1 MEWYLSH
8 MSSNFSESVADETQM
23 QKYKLPHRR
32 LRVFSF
38 DPKTSVA
45 LDRLVENELTLKVP
59 WEDLTPGPVGE
70 YVEVIDFDPESDY
83 FYPPV
88 DLNSHF
94 VLAQDGIPPAEG
106 DPRFHQQ
113 MVYALVMTTLS
124 HFEQGLGRWILWSPR
139 RGKQDRGEPGNE
151 FVRRLRIYPH
161 ALRGPNAYYSPSKK
175 ALLMGYSSVSVDSP
189 TGNPVLADS
198 FTCLSPSI
206 ISHETTHA
214 VLDGLSRAILDPSV
228 GPEELA
234 VQEAIADVIAL
245 LQQFALPGFLVSQL
259 TFTSDLDKNERLLE
273 ELARRLSQPAG
284 IQADLRRHIGQAAG
298 PKQSTEP
305 RIVKLQDL
313 AAVLVATLFEVFL
326 TISRKR
332 IARLLGVAAIG
343 VNEQRDL
350 NRDLQDAISTDV
362 AKSASHLLRMC
373 IRAIDYCPPAGVTYG
388 DYLRAM
394 ITADNDLFG
403 EDERGYRVIL
413 ADAFRR
419 RGIYPSTSGA
429 MSPLDLVWQPP
440 DTRIE
445 LDREFRSESYPAK
458 DRRTEFDS
466 ERERCRTLHLKWQAG
481 AGLTPEA
488 IRQMGLA
495 LDKDDPH
502 TIERADNGL
511 PRINVDSFRLARR
524 IGPKGEQVN
533 DWVITVSQMRR
544 GYFDPETQK
553 AQDDG
558 EARETPDFTF
568 RGGCTL
574 LVDAGTL
581 EVRYCMS
588 KSVLSLGRLAKLR
601 ESLLSRISVSP
612 AFAKELKKKY
622 EDLEEQEELEED
634 EESTENEED
643 EPFFALRNGLAGLA

>member
-1 MEWYLSH
+1 
-8 MSSNFSESVADETQM
+8 MSSNLAQANVADETQM
-23 QKYKLPHRR
+23 RGDKPTYRR
-32 LRVFSF
+32 LRVFAF
-38 DPKTSVA
+38 DPKTSLG

-70 YVEVIDFDPESDY
+70 YVEVIDFDPESDC

-94 VLAQDGIPPAEG
+94 VLGQDGIPPAEG

-113 MVYALVMTTLS
+113 MVYALVMTTIW

-139 RGKQDRGEPGNE
+139 RGKQDGEPDND

-175 ALLMGYSSVSVDSP
+175 ALLMGYSSTSVESP

-198 FTCLSPSI
+198 FTCLSHSI

-214 VLDGLSRAILDPSV
+214 VLDGLRRAIVDPSV
-228 GPEELA
+228 GPEDLA

-245 LQQFALPGFLVSQL
+245 LQHFALPGFLQSQV

-273 ELARRLSQPAG
+273 ELAKRLTQSAG
-284 IQADLRRHIGQAAG
+284 LQADLRRHIGEPASL
-298 PKQSTEP
+298 KQLTEP
-305 RIVKLQDL
+305 RVVKLQDL

-326 TISRKR
+326 SISRKR

-350 NRDLQDAISTDV
+350 NRDLQEAISKDV
-362 AKSASHLLRMC
+362 TKCASHLLRMC
-373 IRAIDYCPPAGVTYG
+373 IRAIDYCPPVDVTYG

-394 ITADNDLFG
+394 ITSDRDLLG
-403 EDERGYRVIL
+403 EDERGYRAVL

-419 RGIYPSTSGA
+419 RGIYPSTSGT
-429 MSPLDLVWQPP
+429 MSPLDLIWQPP
-440 DTRIE
+440 ETRIE
-445 LDREFRSESYPAK
+445 LGKEFRNESYPAK

-466 ERERCRTLHLKWQAG
+466 ERERCHKLHLKWQAG

-488 IRQMGLA
+488 IRSTGLA
-495 LDKDDPH
+495 LDKDDPQ
-502 TIERADNGL
+502 TIERDQKGT
-511 PRINVDSFRLARR
+511 PRISVDSFRLARR

-533 DWVITVSQMRR
+533 EWVITVSQERR

-553 AQDDG
+553 AQDEG
-558 EARETPDFTF
+558 EERETPDFTF
-568 RGGCTL
+568 GGGCTL

-581 EVRYCMS
+581 EVRYCIS
-588 KSVLSLGRLAKLR
+588 KSVLSQERLGKLR

-612 AFAKELKKKY
+612 AFAKQLKKKY
-622 EDLEEQEELEED
+622 EDLEEQEDVEED
-634 EESTENEED
+634 EESNENEEE
-643 EPFFALRNGLAGLA
+643 EPFFALRGGLTSFA